1 MDLNS
6 GERDVKVTEGGGPLR
21 IEVVKVETP
30 IGAPNTPHQIVIEG
44 MENGSFLIMVMQFTT
59 IMLNNLNFVPT
70 ATLVCTSMEVAG
82 IFVTFNGCPN
92 LTALLPESQLG
103 LGNSTQKI
111 DNYGAKSGFR
121 SR

>member
-1 MDLNS
+1 M
-6 GERDVKVTEGGGPLR
+6 VGGLR
-21 IEVVKVETP
+21 IEAVKVESP
-30 IGAPNTPHQIVIEG
+30 IGVPNTPHQIVIEG
-44 MENGSFLIMVMQFTT
+44 VENGSFLIMVMQFTA

-82 IFVTFNGCPN
+82 IFITFNGCPD
-92 LTALLPESQLG
+92 LTALLRESQLG
-103 LGNSTQKI
+103 VNSTQKI